1 MATKAQLAA
10 LSATQSELSS
20 SSRTVGS
27 TSGLQ
32 KIGSVP
38 QRRITIQ
45 ARGREYQ
52 VLDPA
57 YYELSPDQQ
66 SAYLDVLDERADQ
79 RKGEPL
85 FDGTALAVMDIAQAQ
100 GKKVTQ
106 LERLVESLV
115 GEVRELRQELS
126 QRDQA
131 LEIQRSDSL
140 VEAESQLAQTVV
152 NAAAVEAS
160 LRNQTKES
168 EVVHERQRLET
179 QAQLES
185 LAAPITARRCSLAV
199 RLLSAMRLRSSSPRI
214 SSMNIAVWGFMS
226 VVVITQH
233 LQRICVPLPR
243 P

>member
-20 SSRTVGS
+20 SNRTVG
-27 TSGLQ
+27 LQ
-32 KIGSVP
+32 KTGSVP

-45 ARGREYQ
+45 ARGREYP

-66 SAYLDVLDERADQ
+66 SAYLDALDERADQ
-79 RKGEPL
+79 REGETL
-85 FDGTALAVMDIAQAQ
+85 FDRTALAVMDIAQAQ

-185 LAAPITARRCSLAV
+185 LAAPITTLEGRVKSSTTLMGERSNAVVDKLASMEG
-199 RLLSAMRLRSSSPRI
+199 RLSKAEVSQTEIDSENHNHVAIPRYY
-214 SSMNIAVWGFMS
+214 A
-226 VVVITQH
+226 
-233 LQRICVPLPR
+233 
-243 P
+243 

>member
-57 YYELSPDQQ
+57 YYELSPNQQ

-79 RKGEPL
+79 RKGETL
-85 FDGTALAVMDIAQAQ
+85 FDRTALAVMDIAQAQ

-115 GEVRELRQELS
+115 GEVHELRQELS

-131 LEIQRSDSL
+131 LEIQRANSM
-140 VEAESQLAQTVV
+140 VEAESQLAQTIV

-179 QAQLES
+179 QAQPES
-185 LAAPITARRCSLAV
+185 LAAPITTL
-199 RLLSAMRLRSSSPRI
+199 
-214 SSMNIAVWGFMS
+214 
-226 VVVITQH
+226 
-233 LQRICVPLPR
+233 
-243 P
+243 